1 MSRASPSHRPD
12 AGNAKYQQ
20 VLAQQCFARGAYAEA
35 VSCYEQMIAA
45 GSARADTLND
55 LGAALCKLG
64 RYQEAESSFRKAIGK
79 KPNHPEAHGNL
90 GAVLLWQGRFQQ
102 AEHSLRRALKS
113 VPHDVD
119 YRSNLGLTLTYVG
132 RLREARAQFDRVLKG
147 APRHAGALLGLGL
160 VARLEGRFDEA
171 ASMFERALQVEPDMP
186 DAWAALAG
194 LRRMKSS
201 DVDWHARAEQLAAS
215 GIAPLQEAS
224 LRFAIGKY
232 CDDVGQFERAFKSYR
247 RANELQKTIAEDYDP
262 QARTRFVD
270 DLIRVYTRQTIANG
284 HASACESV
292 KPVFVVG
299 MMRSGTSLVEQILA
313 SHPAVAAAGELRFWD
328 DVVRGNEAL
337 IRQQLPGEPMRK
349 KFAQGYLE
357 QLERHGADARHIV
370 DKAPVNSDYLGLIHT
385 LFPNGRIISMCRDPI
400 DTCLSCYFQQ
410 FSPAL
415 NFAMDL
421 KDLAHYCREQQ
432 RLMAHWRSVLP
443 PGAILDVPYAGLIAD
458 QEGWSRR
465 LLEFLGLAWDPR
477 CLDFHRTD
485 RPVVTASYW
494 QVRQKMYADSVQ
506 RWRHYRRFIGPL
518 LSLRELDPVAL
529 R

>member
-1 MSRASPSHRPD
+1 
-12 AGNAKYQQ
+12 
-20 VLAQQCFARGAYAEA
+20 
-35 VSCYEQMIAA
+35 
-45 GSARADTLND
+45 
-55 LGAALCKLG
+55 
-64 RYQEAESSFRKAIGK
+64 
-79 KPNHPEAHGNL
+79 
-90 GAVLLWQGRFQQ
+90 
-102 AEHSLRRALKS
+102 
-113 VPHDVD
+113 
-119 YRSNLGLTLTYVG
+119 
-132 RLREARAQFDRVLKG
+132 
-147 APRHAGALLGLGL
+147 
-160 VARLEGRFDEA
+160 
-171 ASMFERALQVEPDMP
+171 
-186 DAWAALAG
+186 
-194 LRRMKSS
+194 
-201 DVDWHARAEQLAAS
+201 
-215 GIAPLQEAS
+215 
-224 LRFAIGKY
+224 
-232 CDDVGQFERAFKSYR
+232 
-247 RANELQKTIAEDYDP
+247 
-262 QARTRFVD
+262 
-270 DLIRVYTRQTIANG
+270 
-284 HASACESV
+284 
-292 KPVFVVG
+292 
-299 MMRSGTSLVEQILA
+299 
-313 SHPAVAAAGELRFWD
+313 
-328 DVVRGNEAL
+328 
-337 IRQQLPGEPMRK
+337 MRK

-477 CLDFHRTD
+477 CLDFHRTE